1 MRSKC
6 LHLFVLITI
15 ISIQTEL
22 LGDTMSKNKGIEID
36 SYNIV
41 ASIEKSEL
49 QKFASWFHQDWKI
62 VFPDF
67 ICGAKMYFSNLPSD
81 RTENLSQEI
90 IKFLN
95 NHKNDSSSEVRKA
108 WISLGAQAWQAD
120 LDIIQTLNEFLNL
133 LKNRNNKGYDKIILP

>member
-6 LHLFVLITI
+6 LHLFVFITI

-22 LGDTMSKNKGIEID
+22 LGDTMSKNKKID
-36 SYNIV
+36 TNSYNIV

-67 ICGAKMYFSNLPSD
+67 IYGAKMYFSNLPSD
-81 RTENLSQEI
+81 RAEILSQEI

-95 NHKNDSSSEVRKA
+95 KHKKASSSEVRKA

-133 LKNRNNKGYDKIILP
+133 LKNRDNKGYDKIILP